1 MLISPYLSNGK
12 QFATINRFS
21 SETQSFQCGVPQSSV
36 LFYLLFLK
44 YISDLHNALKFSQS
58 FHFANDTCLLNIQ
71 NTISEISTIQNKD
84 LKELSFLLN
93 ANKMAMNVAK
103 TEVIVFKT
111 KHKPYDTDLSLKLIF
126 IYAAIWVTF
135 KSKLKNSFRHFF
147 IYKKNYM
154 KIIKKIIKNGFIE
167 RF

>member
-1 MLISPYLSNGK
+1 M
-12 QFATINRFS
+12 
-21 SETQSFQCGVPQSSV
+21 
-36 LFYLLFLK
+36 
-44 YISDLHNALKFSQS
+44 KFSQS

-71 NTISEISTIQNKD
+71 NTISEISTSQNKD

-126 IYAAIWVTF
+126 IYAAIWVSYLLNPS
-135 KSKLKNSFRHFF
+135 SKTVLDIFL
-147 IYKKNYM
+147 Y
-154 KIIKKIIKNGFIE
+154 IKKIIRKL
-167 RF
+167 

>member
-1 MLISPYLSNGK
+1 MISPYLSNGK

-71 NTISEISTIQNKD
+71 NTISETSTSQNKD
-84 LKELSFLLN
+84 LKELSFLPN
-93 ANKMAMNVAK
+93 ANKTAMNVAK

-135 KSKLKNSFRHFF
+135 KSKLKNSFRHFL
-147 IYKKNYM
+147 Y
-154 KIIKKIIKNGFIE
+154 IKKIIRKL
-167 RF
+167 